1 MGSEAFPLDSYAP
14 SVSPPGNAGAGTV
27 SNGARWSVD
36 WATAADETALL
47 ELFARAFGHAMP
59 PAQWRWKYAGLDPLG
74 TLVRRD
80 GRPVAFYGGMSR
92 QIRWFGTPATAVQIG
107 DVMVDPAERG
117 VLTRRG
123 PFFLA
128 TTAFAERLVGP
139 GRAYALAFG
148 FPSERHTRLGERLG
162 VYARVDEVLEASW
175 PAMPARPGL
184 LHRTRPLTLEQLD
197 TVDMLWRKMADR
209 LTGVAIAVRNGSHIR
224 HRFLEHPTITYLSLL
239 VRQRFTGTAI
249 GLVVVRDH
257 GEPGIEL
264 VDVVAPPES
273 FVALVAVARRVAGR
287 LGRHRVFGWMTP
299 RAADSFRLS
308 SPALVPAGIPVP
320 TITWSATPDL
330 EQLRG
335 RWWLMGGDADSR

>member
-1 MGSEAFPLDSYAP
+1 MGSSAFTANSDPP
-14 SVSPPGNAGAGTV
+14 SVSPTGNVGDEAIAD
-27 SNGARWSVD
+27 GARWSVD
-36 WATAADETALL
+36 WAHPGDEAALL
-47 ELFARAFGHAMP
+47 ALFARAFGHEMP
-59 PAQWRWKYAGLDPLG
+59 PAQWRWKYAGLDPIG

-80 GRPVAFYGGMSR
+80 GRPVAFYGGMPR
-92 QIRWFGTPATAVQIG
+92 EIRLQGAPATAVQIG
-107 DVMVDPAERG
+107 DVMVEPAERG
-117 VLTRRG
+117 LLTRHG
-123 PFFLA
+123 AFFLA
-128 TTAFAERLVGP
+128 ASSFAERSVGP
-139 GRAYALAFG
+139 GRPYALAFG

-162 VYARVDEVLEASW
+162 LYARVDEVLEASW
-175 PAMPARPGL
+175 PAIPARPGL

-197 TVDMLWRKMADR
+197 TVNMLWRKMADR

-239 VRQRFTGTAI
+239 VRQRVTGTAI
-249 GLVVVRDH
+249 GVVVVRDH

-287 LGRHRVFGWMTP
+287 LGRRRVFGWMTP
-299 RAADSFRLS
+299 RTADSFRLS
-308 SPALVPAGIPVP
+308 SPALVSAGIPVP
-320 TITWSATPDL
+320 TITWSTTPDL